1 VTATVLENVQAHLLR
16 PAHPKLIRSTF
27 HFLTIDDP
35 DRVRS
40 LLRRL
45 RHDRLVISDAEAH
58 SRRRDAE
65 HAVHPHIAVGFTRE
79 GLEVM
84 GHSYRPDPIQ
94 LPQGE
99 KDPFCQGMSDRSD
112 LLGDPKTPEWR
123 HPHMLLWE
131 ATMSDGAAQSDS
143 LVAESGIS
151 ECCRQTG
158 SYQIE
163 QEQQEEKKK
172 SIVLGFLD
180 GTSQPFVSE
189 LTSTLERLP
198 GGGTVTR
205 DGWRPVPLGEFVL
218 GSTDAGG
225 ERVLPEPTNLTA
237 GGTFLVYRKYTFDD
251 AALKALLGDGAHR
264 YRQLGEGELGTEGN
278 IAAKIMGRYR
288 VNEEPSVWPD
298 GYDAVIPPDASRGA
312 GHPSRNDFRY
322 ANDSYGYSCPLGAH
336 IRRANP
342 RDALG
347 FEGRLTE
354 RHRII
359 RRGVPWTEDGREG
372 LHFVAVNA
380 RIHDQFEFIQRQW
393 LNNGSSFRLGD
404 DIDLVAGS
412 DPKRAEPLPFV
423 IQGTRPVVIRA
434 PGPIARFEGG
444 DYFLMPGMEGL
455 RLLEDEPG

>member
-1 VTATVLENVQAHLLR
+1 VDGMRT
-16 PAHPKLIRSTF
+16 
-27 HFLTIDDP
+27 
-35 DRVRS
+35 
-40 LLRRL
+40 RR
-45 RHDRLVISDAEAH
+45 E
-58 SRRRDAE
+58 
-65 HAVHPHIAVGFTRE
+65 
-79 GLEVM
+79 
-84 GHSYRPDPIQ
+84 
-94 LPQGE
+94 
-99 KDPFCQGMSDRSD
+99 
-112 LLGDPKTPEWR
+112 LLGDPEASEWKQ
-123 HPHMLLWE
+123 PHMLLWE
-131 ATMSDGAAQSDS
+131 ATRSDVAVASDS
-143 LVAESGIS
+143 LVAESGLS
-151 ECCRQTG
+151 ECCKQSG
-158 SYQIE
+158 SYEIE
-163 QEQQEEKKK
+163 EEKEAAK

-218 GSTDAGG
+218 GCTDAGG

-264 YRQLGEGELGTEGN
+264 YRQLGEGEVGTEGN

-288 VNEEPSVWPD
+288 VNEEPSGWPD